1 LKKRKRFSNTVKEKS
16 RQRRK
21 TIPLSDRNDESWRRE
36 ERMQRKFF
44 GKAGE
49 QYEEMRK
56 TENSKLKCG
65 ISKT

>member
-1 LKKRKRFSNTVKEKS
+1 MVKEKS

-21 TIPLSDRNDESWRRE
+21 TIPLSDLNNESWRRE

-44 GKAGE
+44 GKEGE

-56 TENSKLKCG
+56 SENSKSKRR